1 MVSYG
6 FHKRKFNSICYYQKQ
21 FLTDKT
27 CNHQLG
33 EGIERGTIQLFD
45 CPPLIFSPNEVDD
58 SIKKV
63 HFDIPGASQ
72 RDHLRLASNEDSE
85 KKLQKPSILFQIA
98 NMTP

>member
-1 MVSYG
+1 M
-6 FHKRKFNSICYYQKQ
+6 
-21 FLTDKT
+21 TDKT
-27 CNHQLG
+27 CNNQLG

-45 CPPLIFSPNEVDD
+45 CPPLIFSPNVVDD

-85 KKLQKPSILFQIA
+85 KKLQKPSILFQIS
-98 NMTP
+98 